1 MGVISI
7 RLNNDE
13 EKVLKKLSD
22 YFHEDKSTL
31 IKKSLVE
38 LYEKCPGF
46 EYDNEIRRKRKK
58 GKGVFY
64 HRRGYFKRINFLTHA
79 LVYIVLLMGKEVL

>member
-7 RLNNDE
+7 RFNNDE

-22 YFHEDKSTL
+22 YFHEDKSAL

-38 LYEKCPGF
+38 LYESVMDLNTITKYEEKEKKEKVSF
-46 EYDNEIRRKRKK
+46 TTAEDILNE
-58 GKGVFY
+58 
-64 HRRGYFKRINFLTHA
+64 
-79 LVYIVLLMGKEVL
+79 